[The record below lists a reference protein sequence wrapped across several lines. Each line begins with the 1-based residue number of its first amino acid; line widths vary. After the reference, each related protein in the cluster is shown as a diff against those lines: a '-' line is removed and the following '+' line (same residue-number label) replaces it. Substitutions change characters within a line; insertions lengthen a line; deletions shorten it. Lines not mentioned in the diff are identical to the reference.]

1 MDTVDP
7 VRFLFAS
14 FVVLGLLALLAVFLK
29 RYGNKFSGAKLF
41 AMNQTKGRISILEM
55 QYIDHK
61 SKLLL
66 IKRDDI
72 EHLVL
77 IGDGKATII
86 EAGIKRNE

>member
-14 FVVLGLLALLAVFLK
+14 FFVLGLLSLFAVFLK
-29 RYGNKFSGAKLF
+29 KYGNKFSGEKLF
-41 AMNQTKGRISILEM
+41 TVSKLVGRVEIIETK
-55 QYIDHK
+55 YIDHK

-66 IKRDDI
+66 VKRDDI

-77 IGDGKATII
+77 VGDGKATVI
-86 EAGIKRNE
+86 ESGIKRDT